1 MRIVSRP
8 LYRARQVG
16 WALRPKVTGEE
27 RAEAREVLGDRLF
40 PAFEGMDRADQRHC
54 LDVYR
59 AARRTGCED
68 RDVLTAALIHDC
80 GKAPSTKDGRIR
92 LWHRIAYVA
101 LGTVAPGL
109 LRRLSRRPGGLRL
122 LDSHRGLEHAQLTTA
137 IPLEEAEAQ
146 ALGRRLGERLGKR
159 LVVQAQVDP
168 AIIGGL
174 VVRVGDQLLDG
185 STRTRLELL
194 KKDLAL
200 GGPDLRGQATQ
211 GR

>member
-109 LRRLSRRPGGLRL
+109 LRRLLRRPGGLRL
-122 LDSHRGLEHAQLTTA
+122 LDSHIERGMETA
-137 IPLEEAEAQ
+137 AARGASPD
-146 ALGRRLGERLGKR
+146 
-159 LVVQAQVDP
+159 V
-168 AIIGGL
+168 
-174 VVRVGDQLLDG
+174 
-185 STRTRLELL
+185 LELMRGMEGE
-194 KKDLAL
+194 
-200 GGPDLRGQATQ
+200 GGDERARLLRAADDAA
-211 GR
+211 